1 MVHIHLIAEDSHIIR
16 AAHLLQD
23 HLDIALRDSGIT
35 VVAEPASTPFVSF
48 DGNTGK
54 IGYVSKVSFCR
65 SLALLVSH
73 AKQNKPFSLEETVD
87 FDEAGISLD
96 LSRGAVLKPEAVK
109 KYMRYM
115 ATMGLDYVLLYIE
128 DIYTIPELPY
138 FGYMRGRYT
147 EEELRDIDRYGAE
160 LGVEV
165 IPLIQTASHLEHY
178 LKWGENWGCRC
189 TEKTLLVGSEDV
201 YKLIDQMISTISRCF
216 TTKRIH
222 LGMDE
227 AFDLNMGN
235 YFARNGLQDLGDV
248 FAYHLERV
256 LQIAKKYD
264 LSPMCWGP
272 LKSDRGTD
280 VNRIRQIKGNENIS
294 TFAGTYSYISKET
307 FLKICAPYKEWLG
320 EEFSRRLCFCG
331 PIWTWTGSV
340 CDNKLTYSLC
350 EHLLTMCKKYG
361 FRKVLGTVWGDDGS
375 ECNHFLSLFG
385 AQIYAEYKYS
395 NNVSL
400 SSVMERFEYITGI
413 SAQAFM
419 DMSDF
424 HMVPNRSEN
433 LAQYTNGHLC
443 VHDFIGKKLMWQDIM
458 VGLKDHQLFDV
469 PMSQPYADL
478 ASKFHNYREQCGDLD
493 LQFQFI
499 ESLFDMMSAKCAIA
513 EQLKPRY
520 EQNDRAY
527 LKLAADQ
534 LLPDLAVKVENTR
547 KLYRDMWL
555 ADNKPFGLE
564 VIDVRYGGL
573 IARIDSAIYRLNE
586 YLEGRINRLEE
597 LDEPRL
603 MMECQDSLYYTRH
616 ISSCTRIWM

>member
-1 MVHIHLIAEDSHIIR
+1 MLHIHLIAEDRLLR
-16 AAHLLQD
+16 AAQLLQE
-23 HLDIALRDSGIT
+23 HLDIVLDNGGIT
-35 VVAEPASTPFVSF
+35 VVAEPASSPSVSF
-48 DGNTGK
+48 DGNNGK
-54 IGYVSKVSFCR
+54 IGYVSLVSFCR
-65 SLALLVSH
+65 SLALLVGH
-73 AKQNKPFSLEETVD
+73 AKQQKPLLLEETIA

-109 KYMRYM
+109 KYIRYV

-128 DIYTIPELPY
+128 DTYTIPELPY

-147 EEELRDIDRYGAE
+147 EDELRDIDHYGAE

-178 LKWGENWGCRC
+178 LKWGENWSCRC

-201 YKLIDQMISTISRCF
+201 YKLIDQMLSTISRCF

-235 YFARNGLQDLGDV
+235 YLARNGLQDLADV

-264 LSPMCWGP
+264 FAPMCWGP

-280 VNRIRQIKGNENIS
+280 ADRIRQIPGNESLS
-294 TFAGTYSYISKET
+294 TFAGSYSYLSEET
-307 FLKICAPYKEWLG
+307 FLKICAPYREWLG
-320 EEFSRRLCFCG
+320 EEFSSRLCFCG
-331 PIWTWTGSV
+331 PIWTWMGSV

-350 EHLLTMCKKYG
+350 EYLLTMCKKHG

-375 ECNHFLSLFG
+375 ECNHFLSIFG

-400 SSVMERFEYITGI
+400 ASVMERFECITGI

-424 HMVPNRSEN
+424 HMVPNRTED
-433 LAQYTNGHLC
+433 LTIYTNGHLY

-458 VGLKDHQLFDV
+458 VGLKDRQLFDV
-469 PMSQPYADL
+469 PMSQPYAEL
-478 ASKFHNYREQCGDLD
+478 ANKFHDYQKQCGKLQS
-493 LQFQFI
+493 QFQFI

-527 LKLAADQ
+527 LKLVADQ
-534 LLPDLAVKVENTR
+534 LLPALAVKVENTR
-547 KLYRDMWL
+547 KLYRDMWY

-564 VIDVRYGGL
+564 VVEIRYGGL
-573 IARIDSAIYRLNE
+573 IARIDSAISRLNA
-586 YLEGRINRLEE
+586 YLDGQIDRLEE

-603 MMECQDSLYYTRH
+603 SMECQDSIYYTRT
-616 ISSCTRIWM
+616 SSACTRIWM

>member
-1 MVHIHLIAEDSHIIR
+1 MLKINLIAEDERIIR
-16 AAHLLQD
+16 SAILLQD
-23 HLDIALRDSGIT
+23 HLGIVLDESGIT
-35 VVAEPASTPFVSF
+35 VAAAPAPTPSVSF
-48 DGNTGK
+48 NGSTGK
-54 IGYVSKVSFCR
+54 IGYASQVSFCR
-65 SLALLVSH
+65 LLTLLVGH
-73 AKQNKPFSLEETVD
+73 AKQQKALTLEETIA

-96 LSRGAVLKPEAVK
+96 LSRGGVLKPEAVK
-109 KYMRYM
+109 EYICYM

-147 EEELRDIDRYGAE
+147 EDELRAIDRYGAE

-178 LKWGENWGCRC
+178 LKWGENWKCRC

-201 YKLIDQMISTISRCF
+201 YKLIDQMISTVSRCF

-227 AFDLNMGN
+227 TFDLNMGN
-235 YFARNGLQDLGDV
+235 YMAQNGLQDLAEV
-248 FAYHLERV
+248 FAYHFGQV

-264 LSPMCWGP
+264 LEPMCWGM
-272 LKSDRGTD
+272 LKSDRGT
-280 VNRIRQIKGNENIS
+280 NASLMKQIEGSRNI
-294 TFAGTYSYISKET
+294 TAFAGTYTYITEET
-307 FLKICAPYKEWLG
+307 FLKICAPYKDWLG
-320 EEFSRRLCFCG
+320 EDMSSRLWFCG
-331 PIWTWTGSV
+331 PIWTWVGPVS
-340 CDNKLTYSLC
+340 DNKLTYSLC
-350 EHLLTMCKKYG
+350 EYLLTICKKHG
-361 FRKVLGTVWGDDGS
+361 FKNVLGTVWGDDGC

-395 NNVSL
+395 NDVTL
-400 SSVMERFEYITGI
+400 SRVMERFELTTGA

-433 LAQYTNGHLC
+433 LAQYTNGHLY
-443 VHDFIGKKLMWQDIM
+443 VHDFIGKKLMWQDVM

-469 PMSQPYADL
+469 PMSAHYTLIANRFQE
-478 ASKFHNYREQCGDLD
+478 YRNCCGK
-493 LQFQFI
+493 LQKHFDFV
-499 ESLFDMMSAKCAIA
+499 ESLFEMMAAKCALA
-513 EQLKPRY
+513 EQLKARY

-527 LKLAADQ
+527 LKLAAKE
-534 LLPDLAVKVENTR
+534 LLPALSVKVENTR
-547 KLYRDMWL
+547 KLFRDMWL
-555 ADNKPFGLE
+555 SDNKPFGLE

-573 IARIDSAIYRLNE
+573 VARIDSTILRLNA
-586 YLEGRINRLEE
+586 YLDGHIDRLEE

-603 MMECQDSLYYTRH
+603 PMEVQDSLYYTNI
-616 ISSCTRIWM
+616 ISSCTRRWM

>member
-1 MVHIHLIAEDSHIIR
+1 MLHIHLIAEDRVRR
-16 AAHLLQD
+16 AAELLQD
-23 HLDIALRDSGIT
+23 HLDIVLDDSGIT
-35 VVAEPASTPFVSF
+35 VTASPASTPSVSF
-48 DGNTGK
+48 DGHTGK
-54 IGYVSKVSFCR
+54 IGYVSQVSFCR
-65 SLALLVSH
+65 SLALLVGH
-73 AKQNKPFSLEETVD
+73 AKQQKPLLLEETID

-96 LSRGAVLKPEAVK
+96 LSRGAVLKPESVK
-109 KYMRYM
+109 KYLRYM

-189 TEKTLLVGSEDV
+189 TEKTLLVGSEAV
-201 YKLIDQMISTISRCF
+201 YKLIDQMLAAISRCF

-227 AFDLNMGN
+227 TFDLNMGN
-235 YFARNGLQDLGDV
+235 YLAQHGLQSLQEV
-248 FAYHLERV
+248 FASHLERV
-256 LQIAKKYD
+256 LQIAEKYD
-264 LSPMCWGP
+264 LSPMCWGM
-272 LKSDRGTD
+272 LKADRGTSLERLLK
-280 VNRIRQIKGNENIS
+280 VPGNEKIS
-294 TFAGTYSYISKET
+294 TFMGTYSYLPEEA
-307 FLKICAPYKEWLG
+307 FLRSRAPYQEWLG
-320 EEFSRRLCFCG
+320 EEISDRLWFCG
-331 PIWTWTGSV
+331 PIWTWMGSV
-340 CDNKLTYSLC
+340 CDSKLTYALC
-350 EHLLTMCKKYG
+350 EYLLTMCKKLG
-361 FRKVLGTVWGDDGS
+361 FRNALGTVWGDDGS

-400 SSVMERFEYITGI
+400 SSVMERFECITGI
-413 SAQAFM
+413 SAQAFW

-433 LAQYTNGHLC
+433 LTQYTNGHLY

-469 PMSQPYADL
+469 PMSQHYADL
-478 ASKFHNYREQCGDLD
+478 ANKFHDYRKQCGKLD
-493 LQFQFI
+493 LQFQFV

-527 LKLAADQ
+527 LKTVADQ

-547 KLYRDMWL
+547 KLYRDMWY

-573 IARIDSAIYRLNE
+573 IARIDSAISRLNA
-586 YLEGRINRLEE
+586 YLDGRVDRLEE

-603 MMECQDSLYYTRH
+603 TMECQDSIYYTRT
-616 ISSCTRIWM
+616 SSACTRIWM